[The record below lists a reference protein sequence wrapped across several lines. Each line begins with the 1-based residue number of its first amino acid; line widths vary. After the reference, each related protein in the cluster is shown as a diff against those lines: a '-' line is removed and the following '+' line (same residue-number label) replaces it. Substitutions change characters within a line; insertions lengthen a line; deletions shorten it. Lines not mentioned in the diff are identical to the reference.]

1 MDSELRSQA
10 ARYVQLLRR
19 SGKKDAWLPAGLT
32 RRLPAAQVSVGTQAS
47 ASSPSSTLRSPLRVS
62 EVGRKAEPSSIS
74 PSPHSSTAAP
84 KPNLNVNLN
93 VNLTSGSKADRLEEL
108 RKKTSA
114 CTICPHLAKSRT
126 QVVFGVGNPEAK
138 LMFVGEAPGADEDEK
153 GEPFVGR
160 AGQLLTKMITAMEI
174 TREQVF
180 IANVL
185 KCRPNMPPNTSGNR
199 KPTRDE
205 MDACLP
211 YLRAQVAVI
220 APQVIVALGATAV
233 EGLFG
238 PQKMNMTRLRGNWR
252 ELDGVPVRLT
262 FHPSYLLHNQDIA
275 LKRLV
280 WEDLLAVME
289 RMGMPISAKQ
299 RGFFLKS

>member
-32 RRLPAAQVSVGTQAS
+32 RRLPAAQASVGTQAS
-47 ASSPSSTLRSPLRVS
+47 ASIQPSTLRSSSRVS
-62 EVGRKAEPSSIS
+62 VVRSEAGQSPLPTRPNPQSSI
-74 PSPHSSTAAP
+74 
-84 KPNLNVNLN
+84 PNPIHLP
-93 VNLTSGSKADRLEEL
+93 SGSKTERLAAL
-108 RKKTSA
+108 KKQTSG
-114 CTICPHLAKSRT
+114 CTVCPHLAKSRT

-160 AGQLLTKMITAMEI
+160 AGQLLTKMIVAMEL
-174 TREQVF
+174 TREQIY

-185 KCRPNMPPNTSGNR
+185 KCRPDMPRNASGNR
-199 KPTRDE
+199 KPTREE

-289 RMGMPISAKQ
+289 RLGMPVSEKQ

>member
-10 ARYVQLLRR
+10 ARYVHLLRR
-19 SGKKDAWLPAGLT
+19 SGKKDAWLPSGLV
-32 RRLPAAQVSVGTQAS
+32 RRLPGGVQGPAPTQTLRGPAPVRGLMSETKSPATGQAAPA
-47 ASSPSSTLRSPLRVS
+47 ASS
-62 EVGRKAEPSSIS
+62 
-74 PSPHSSTAAP
+74 AA
-84 KPNLNVNLN
+84 KPGITIQLIG
-93 VNLTSGSKADRLEEL
+93 GSKAERLEQL
-108 RKKTSA
+108 KKQTSA

-126 QVVFGVGNPEAK
+126 QVVFGVGNAEAK

-160 AGQLLTKMITAMEI
+160 AGQLLTKMIVAMEL
-174 TREQVF
+174 TREQVY

-185 KCRPNMPPNTSGNR
+185 KCRPDMPAKSSGNR
-199 KPTRDE
+199 KPTRAE

-238 PQKMNMTRLRGNWR
+238 PQKTNISRLRGSWR

-262 FHPSYLLHNQDIA
+262 FHPSYLLHNQDIS

-280 WEDLLAVME
+280 CEDLLAAME
-289 RMGMPISAKQ
+289 RLGLPISEKQ
-299 RGFFLKS
+299 RSFFLKA

>member
-32 RRLPAAQVSVGTQAS
+32 RRLPAVQVSVGTQAQGLRSLGEVGS
-47 ASSPSSTLRSPLRVS
+47 ASTPPLRA
-62 EVGRKAEPSSIS
+62 RAE
-74 PSPHSSTAAP
+74 AATP
-84 KPNLNVNLN
+84 KPNLNLNL
-93 VNLTSGSKADRLEEL
+93 NLTSGSKTDRLEEL

-160 AGQLLTKMITAMEI
+160 AGQLLTKMIVAMEL
-174 TREQVF
+174 TREQVY

-205 MDACLP
+205 MEACLP

-238 PQKMNMTRLRGNWR
+238 PQKTNISRLRGSWR

-262 FHPSYLLHNQDIA
+262 FHPSYLLHNQDIS

-280 WEDLLAVME
+280 WEDLLAAME
-289 RMGMPISAKQ
+289 RLSLPISEKQ

>member
-19 SGKKDAWLPAGLT
+19 SGQKDTWLPTGLT
-32 RRLPAAQVSVGTQAS
+32 RRLPAGS
-47 ASSPSSTLRSPLRVS
+47 APSSLSSSKTPLIRNSSPVAST
-62 EVGRKAEPSSIS
+62 PSSIS
-74 PSPHSSTAAP
+74 PLPSASSSPPNP
-84 KPNLNVNLN
+84 KSAIRNPIQIPD
-93 VNLTSGSKADRLEEL
+93 GSKAEHLAAL
-108 RKKTSA
+108 KKQTSA
-114 CTICPHLAKSRT
+114 CTVCPHLAKSRT

-160 AGQLLTKMITAMEI
+160 AGQLLTKMIVAMEL
-174 TREQVF
+174 TREHVY

-185 KCRPNMPPNTSGNR
+185 KCRPDMPRNASGNR
-199 KPTRDE
+199 KPTREE

-289 RMGMPISAKQ
+289 RLGMPISEKQ
-299 RGFFLKS
+299 RGFFLKT

>member
-32 RRLPAAQVSVGTQAS
+32 RRLPAAADRAAVAQ
-47 ASSPSSTLRSPLRVS
+47 PLRA
-62 EVGRKAEPSSIS
+62 RAEAAPTPSSIS
-74 PSPHSSTAAP
+74 PRSSPAAA
-84 KPNLNVNLN
+84 
-93 VNLTSGSKADRLEEL
+93 TSKSQIPIPIHLPPGSKTERLAAL
-108 RKKTSA
+108 KKQTSA

-160 AGQLLTKMITAMEI
+160 AGQLLTKMIVAMEL
-174 TREQVF
+174 TREQVY

-185 KCRPNMPPNTSGNR
+185 KCRPDMPAKSSGNR

-289 RMGMPISAKQ
+289 RLGMPVSEKQ

>member
-32 RRLPAAQVSVGTQAS
+32 RRLPASPTS
-47 ASSPSSTLRSPLRVS
+47 ASHSSLPSTKTPSARNLSPTTPTRSPISSL
-62 EVGRKAEPSSIS
+62 PSPIAS
-74 PSPHSSTAAP
+74 PSPSPAPPPIQLPSGTKAERLAALQ
-84 KPNLNVNLN
+84 KQ
-93 VNLTSGSKADRLEEL
+93 
-108 RKKTSA
+108 TSA

-205 MDACLP
+205 MGACLP

-280 WEDLLAVME
+280 WEGLLAVME